1 MRLRRVVAVG
11 ACVTGLTVAA
21 LARDAGITS
30 ADAIRGERLF
40 STQSCDRCHSING
53 KSGSIGPDLGKRIG
67 RDYTPATLAA
77 VMWNHAP
84 AMWSAMRSQN
94 LPVKP
99 LTRQEA
105 ADLFAYFYS
114 VRFFDRPADAARGRR
129 VFEEKRCADCH
140 GVSAAGAAG
149 AKAITQWESLGHPI
163 ELAAAMWAHSANM
176 RQAFAARRISWPEL
190 TGQDVSDILIYARN
204 LPGTRGKPATFTA
217 SVQDGEAL
225 FKSKGCVGC
234 HVGKLALGPRLQGKT
249 LNDIAATMWSHASKM
264 GEHPPSLNAAE
275 MSSIVTWLWTEQ
287 VLDAG
292 GNPSAGK
299 RVFAAKGCAGCHG
312 DASSGAPSLAS
323 QKGSFSSVSMVSALW
338 QHGPRMLER
347 MKQKSLDWPRFTAAQ
362 MSNLIAY
369 LNSGQ

>member
-1 MRLRRVVAVG
+1 MPLSRVVLVSAF
-11 ACVTGLTVAA
+11 VTGLAVTAVAGDSRIA
-21 LARDAGITS
+21 S
-30 ADAIRGERLF
+30 ADAGRGERLF
-40 STQSCDRCHSING
+40 TTHSCVRCHSING
-53 KSGSIGPDLGKRIG
+53 KGGTAGPDLGKRIG

-84 AMWSAMRSQN
+84 AMWSAMQREN

-129 VFEEKRCADCH
+129 VYEEKRCAECH
-140 GVSAAGAAG
+140 GAPGSAG
-149 AKAITQWESLGHPI
+149 AKPVTQWESMGDPI

-176 RQAFAARRISWPEL
+176 RQAFTARGIRWPEL
-190 TGQDVSDILIYARN
+190 TGQDISDILIYARN
-204 LPGTRGKPATFTA
+204 LPATRSKPVTFRT
-217 SVQDGEAL
+217 SGENGEAL

-234 HVGKLALGPRLQGKT
+234 HVGKLALGPRLQGRT
-249 LNDIAATMWSHASKM
+249 LNDIAATMWSHAPKM
-264 GEHPPSLNAAE
+264 GEHPPALSPAE

-287 VLDAG
+287 VLEAS
-292 GNPSAGK
+292 GNASAGK
-299 RVFAAKGCAGCHG
+299 RVFAEKRCTGCHG
-312 DASSGAPSLAS
+312 DASSGAPSLAG
-323 QKGSFSSVSMVSALW
+323 QKGSFSAVSMVSALW
-338 QHGPRMLER
+338 QHGPQMLDR
-347 MKQKSLDWPRFTAAQ
+347 MKQKGIEWPRFSAPQ